1 MEGDWLNWNYEIRT
15 NGQTVARIGQQF
27 SVFQDRYGMEIAEG
41 ADVPMLICLA
51 IVIDEVSHP
60 KD

>member
-1 MEGDWLNWNYEIRT
+1 MHWNYEIRT
-15 NGQTVARIGQQF
+15 NGQTVAQIGQQF
-27 SVFQDRYGMEIAEG
+27 SLIQDRYGMQTADG
-41 ADVPMLICLA
+41 TDVPMLICLA